1 MVCFN
6 QGNGRKEGGR
16 GGGLEGEAGSESKED
31 GGKDIREDG
40 SGWVDTEE
48 WRELMDGWTI
58 SS

>member
-1 MVCFN
+1 M
-6 QGNGRKEGGR
+6 
-16 GGGLEGEAGSESKED
+16 EGEAGSESKED

-40 SGWVDTEE
+40 SGWVDTGE